1 MLTQAS
7 CAIHPAGLG
16 VFEYFQLAEALD
28 AEPVWVI
35 NNGISHTYSVPAE
48 NIWPLVQVPP
58 FPALPSMQHY
68 SDKLA
73 GEDDTWPTFQTPLPL
88 PTPHSLPCRINTWLP
103 ERNSF

>member
-1 MLTQAS
+1 MLTQGS
-7 CAIHPAGLG
+7 CAMHPAGLG

-58 FPALPSMQHY
+58 SLPIPQQRY
-68 SDKLA
+68 SDKL
-73 GEDDTWPTFQTPLPL
+73 G
-88 PTPHSLPCRINTWLP
+88 R
-103 ERNSF
+103 RN